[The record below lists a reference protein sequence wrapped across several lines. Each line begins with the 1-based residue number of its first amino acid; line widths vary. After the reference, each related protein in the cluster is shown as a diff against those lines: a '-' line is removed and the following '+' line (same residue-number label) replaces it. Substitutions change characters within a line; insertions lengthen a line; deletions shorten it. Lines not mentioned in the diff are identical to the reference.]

1 MSGESTP
8 KLSGAFPAFK
18 TLIEQWKFLAQR
30 VPHCEPLVQIGLTWA
45 DKYDER
51 MGATKAYAVSMRE
64 SSILQ

>member
-1 MSGESTP
+1 
-8 KLSGAFPAFK
+8 
-18 TLIEQWKFLAQR
+18 LAQC